1 MSRHVLMIVAP
12 FYKHITDQ
20 LIEGARDVLTKADI
34 SYDLIEV
41 PGAMEIPAV
50 VHLADQAYK
59 NDPQQAR
66 YYDGFVAL
74 GCVIRGETS
83 HYDYVAGECCR
94 ALMDLTLQGL
104 AIGNGVLTVENEAQA
119 LVRCDP
125 SQKNKGGD
133 AAQACIAV
141 MEARSQLRG
150 GNQE

>member
-20 LIEGARDVLTKADI
+20 LIAGASAELAKDDI
-34 SYDLIEV
+34 TFDLVEV
-41 PGAMEIPAV
+41 PGAMEIPAI
-50 VHLADQAYK
+50 VHLAETSYK
-59 NDPQQAR
+59 NDPHEAK

-104 AIGNGVLTVENEAQA
+104 AIGNGVLTVENEEQA
-119 LVRCDP
+119 LVRSDP
-125 SQKNKGGD
+125 SKKNKG
-133 AAQACIAV
+133 AAAAEACMAV
-141 MEARSQLRG
+141 MSVRSQLRG
-150 GNQE
+150 GINQ